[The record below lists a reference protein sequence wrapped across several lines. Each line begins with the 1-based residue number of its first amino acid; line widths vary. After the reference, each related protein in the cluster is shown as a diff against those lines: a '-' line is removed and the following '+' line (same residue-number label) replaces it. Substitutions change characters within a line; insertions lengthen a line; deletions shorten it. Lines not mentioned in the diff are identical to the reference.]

1 MIQTSL
7 QEMKCSASPQTVVLA
22 GVRESKFLCRICD
35 YSSEDKSLPSLW
47 QKRTDVIKHQQ
58 MAGWLPWRM
67 KPYQRLNIGESLLLL
82 VNRKSM
88 SLNHE
93 PSSPTKWPLSKS
105 WGSWRNRLLTSTEH
119 VILSPSFVLCSKCPL
134 VGIHKGH
141 NLQSVGIE
149 SGPSTHLFP
158 KLLCHPS
165 SNPILSNPWPS
176 KKNISNCPLV
186 NVHLFLWSSSTP
198 NITGNKTYSSKFCP
212 LEGFSSSR
220 D

>member
-119 VILSPSFVLCSKCPL
+119 VILSPSFVRVSFAVNALWWAFTRDTIFSLWVLRVVRPHTSSL
-134 VGIHKGH
+134 NFFV
-141 NLQSVGIE
+141 
-149 SGPSTHLFP
+149 THLQIQFFQIPDHP
-158 KLLCHPS
+158 KK
-165 SNPILSNPWPS
+165 ILATA
-176 KKNISNCPLV
+176 L
-186 NVHLFLWSSSTP
+186 
-198 NITGNKTYSSKFCP
+198 
-212 LEGFSSSR
+212 
-220 D
+220 

>member
-1 MIQTSL
+1 MIWSNATQYWTSL
-7 QEMKCSASPQTVVLA
+7 QEMKCSASPQMVVLA

-35 YSSEDKSLPSLW
+35 YSSENKPLPSLW

-105 WGSWRNRLLTSTEH
+105 WGSWRNRLVTSTEH
-119 VILSPSFVLCSKCPL
+119 VILSSSLVRVSFAVNALWWAFTRDTISSLWVFRVVCPHTSSL
-134 VGIHKGH
+134 NFFV
-141 NLQSVGIE
+141 
-149 SGPSTHLFP
+149 THLQILFFQIP
-158 KLLCHPS
+158 DHP
-165 SNPILSNPWPS
+165 NKILATA
-176 KKNISNCPLV
+176 
-186 NVHLFLWSSSTP
+186 H
-198 NITGNKTYSSKFCP
+198 
-212 LEGFSSSR
+212 
-220 D
+220 